1 MRASALGGA
10 LLPLALLFTV
20 AMARPAPALDPGLL
34 ESVVSVLPDWP
45 AEARA
50 QALEEP
56 EGTGFVYAEGGVI
69 ATAWHVVGVAKA
81 IEVRLNDG
89 RILPARLIAG
99 DAASDIALLR
109 VEADLTPL
117 VLRQGYPGLGEPVC
131 ALGNAFGLDLSV
143 TCGVVSAT
151 KRSGIGFN
159 PLEDFIQTDAA
170 VNPGASGGPLLD
182 AEGRV
187 VGLLSAI
194 FTKQSD
200 ANIGVNFAVSAPLLE
215 RVAADLLAEGALRA
229 VSAGL
234 RALPSK
240 AGGLEVAGLLPG
252 GAAEAAGILPGDR
265 LLYAGE
271 GELGRPLRS
280 PDDLRAVTI
289 LYGPAASL
297 PLTLERGGEELQAV
311 LELPAR

>member
-1 MRASALGGA
+1 
-10 LLPLALLFTV
+10 
-20 AMARPAPALDPGLL
+20 MARPAPALDPGLL

-117 VLRQGYPGLGEPVC
+117 VLRQGYPGLGEPV
-131 ALGNAFGLDLSV
+131 
-143 TCGVVSAT
+143 
-151 KRSGIGFN
+151 FN

-170 VNPGASGGPLLD
+170 LNPGASGGPLLD

>member
-1 MRASALGGA
+1 M
-10 LLPLALLFTV
+10 LALFSLFLL
-20 AMARPAPALDPGLL
+20 RPAFALDPALL

-69 ATAWHVVGVAKA
+69 ATAWHVVGVAEG
-81 IEVRLNDG
+81 IEVRLHDG

-109 VEADLTPL
+109 VEAELTPL
-117 VLRQGYPGLGEPVC
+117 VLRPGYPDLGEPVC
-131 ALGNAFGLDLSV
+131 ALGNAFGLDISI
-143 TCGVVSAT
+143 TCGVVSARQ
-151 KRSGIGFN
+151 RSGVGFN

-200 ANIGVNFAVSAPLLE
+200 ANIGVNFAVSAVLLE
-215 RVAADLLAEGALRA
+215 RVAADLLERGSLSA
-229 VSAGL
+229 VAAGL
-234 RALPSK
+234 RALPDRS
-240 AGGLEVAGLLPG
+240 GGLEVVGLLPDG
-252 GAAEAAGILPGDR
+252 PAALAGLKEGDR
-265 LLYAGE
+265 LFFAGE
-271 GELGRPLRS
+271 GELRRRLRRPE
-280 PDDLRAVTI
+280 DLRTAVV
-289 LYGPAASL
+289 LAGPGAQL
-297 PLTLERGGEELQAV
+297 PLSLERGGERLEITLV
-311 LELPAR
+311 LPPR